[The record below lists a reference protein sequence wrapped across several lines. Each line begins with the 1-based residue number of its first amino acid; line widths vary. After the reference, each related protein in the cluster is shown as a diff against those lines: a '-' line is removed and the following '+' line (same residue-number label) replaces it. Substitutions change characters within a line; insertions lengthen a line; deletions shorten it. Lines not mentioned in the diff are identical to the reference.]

1 MRDSLSGSV
10 RRRADVASAPR
21 TPAARPPSRLPF
33 GLAGGVLLPALALG
47 AFLLLA
53 PAIGPRDAGRA
64 FAEDEP
70 SETGSINVLAPVGI
84 EDFLRAIAQETNK
97 PILWDPGNRQITTQK
112 IQGALKLT
120 GPKEQLFDMARAL
133 LTFYELIMIPV
144 GPPQFQAL
152 LVTDTKQATGTL
164 RLKPEFVEITDEN
177 VAMYE
182 RLDGQFITTTI
193 RVENIRDLKDA
204 RNAVQ
209 RIVTAGNVGNVT
221 EVPQARS
228 FVVTDFAPNV
238 AAIYRL
244 IKAMDVKPQSSTLTS
259 KYFQLA
265 HATAQELEPILV
277 DLFTGRDRLSAGA
290 PAQPVMRQ
298 PGAQTSGDIEQDP
311 EPRIISD
318 PRTNQVIV
326 WATLA
331 DIEEIEKVI
340 RNLDV
345 PTRIYDDRVRVIRL
359 KNLEA
364 LETAEVLTSLIEAA
378 SVFGTESGTT
388 STRMNERGG
397 RVAQGGSGGSSDPRE
412 ESKPAVVADEKSNS
426 LIIAGTDRQFDELRR
441 VIDALDV
448 QKDQVLIEAALIEL
462 TLDDSY
468 RLSVELGAADANG
481 LVNDAVSGFGFS
493 NYGQTVFAD
502 KDGDTFFTD
511 RIPPF
516 VDSDQVLAPRGLVGG
531 IFAFGQVPLIFN
543 VLNSI
548 TRSRILQ
555 LPSILTADNEEAV
568 IQVQDEQAFSE
579 SNASQGA
586 VSGGLGGFETAG
598 TTLRISPHIADATY
612 LLLNINLEVSAFVGE
627 PRTLPSGD
635 QIPADR
641 IRRSLTTVVT
651 VPDRHT
657 VVLGGLMGRTQRS
670 SDDKIPYVSEI
681 PVLGD
686 LFKSTNRT
694 DRETSLFLF
703 VTPTIMHGG
712 QQAFDILDIESCR
725 RKQKADELIGYT
737 EIYNA
742 RFVGC
747 DQQDSATGEYT
758 GGVYDG
764 RRPGC
769 LPGQGSA
776 GRSTRIVVPPADG
789 FPPVSAPDAVP
800 GPGELPAP
808 IIGSGSASDRMDSIG
823 MLEATRFHAV
833 SAERL
838 DAERNAR
845 RAALRS
851 RGGAAP
857 RAASARGSAQPAT
870 IARSGYRPG
879 TLQTGPNHRPSAEQ
893 APSGWSMSRSSGS
906 ASEGLLQGSRG
917 YWKATGTCGPN
928 GCGPCANGQCAVPP
942 PSR

>member
-1 MRDSLSGSV
+1 MSDRSTARGGPG
-10 RRRADVASAPR
+10 RSAQPPR
-21 TPAARPPSRLPF
+21 CTRPSRLPF
-33 GLAGGVLLPALALG
+33 GWAGAALLLLPTLALAAWVVLTPG
-47 AFLLLA
+47 DLS
-53 PAIGPRDAGRA
+53 GRTGRA
-64 FAEDEP
+64 WADDGD
-70 SETGSINVLAPVGI
+70 TGTINVVQPVAI
-84 EDFLRAIAQETNK
+84 QDFLRAIAQETGK
-97 PILWDPGNRQITTQK
+97 PILWDPENKQIKSEK

-133 LTFYELIMIPV
+133 LTFYDLIMVPV
-144 GPPQFQAL
+144 GPPEFQAL
-152 LVTDTKQATGTL
+152 LVTDSKSGQTTL
-164 RLKPEFVEITDEN
+164 RLKPEYVKLTDEN
-177 VAMYE
+177 VAIYE

-193 RVENIRDLKDA
+193 RVENMRDLKNA
-204 RNAVQ
+204 RAALQ
-209 RIVTAGNVGNVT
+209 RIVSQGNVGNVT
-221 EVPQARS
+221 EVPQARA

-238 AAIYRL
+238 ASVYRL
-244 IKAMDVKPQSSTLTS
+244 LKEMDVQPPSSALGS
-259 KYFQLA
+259 KYFQLK
-265 HATAQELEPILV
+265 HATADEIEPILT
-277 DLFTGRDRLSAGA
+277 DLFTGRDRLTRGS
-290 PAQPVMRQ
+290 QQ
-298 PGAQTSGDIEQDP
+298 PGGRNQPASSDDVEADP

-318 PRTNQVIV
+318 PRTNQIIV
-326 WATLA
+326 YATQA
-331 DIEEIEKVI
+331 DITEIGTVI
-340 RNLDV
+340 DNLDV
-345 PTRIYDDRVRVIRL
+345 PTQVMDDRIHVIRL

-364 LETAEVLTSLIEAA
+364 VDTAEVLTSLIEAA
-378 SVFGTESGTT
+378 SIFGKEAGT
-388 STRMNERGG
+388 STS
-397 RVAQGGSGGSSDPRE
+397 SGGNTGRAANLSSDSVDPRE
-412 ESKPAVVADEKSNS
+412 EEKPAVVADEKSNS
-426 LIIAGTDRQFDELRR
+426 IIIAGTQRQFEEIKKVLDE
-441 VIDALDV
+441 IDV

-468 RLSVELGAADANG
+468 RLSVELGAADDNG
-481 LVNDAVSGFGFS
+481 LVKNDKVSGFAF
-493 NYGQTVFAD
+493 NNFGQTVFAD

-516 VDSDQVLAPRGLVGG
+516 VDSDSNVAPRGLVGG

-548 TRSRILQ
+548 QRSRILQ

-579 SNASQGA
+579 SNATTGGA

-670 SDDKIPYVSEI
+670 TDDKIPYVSEL
-681 PVLGD
+681 PVLGE
-686 LFKSTNRT
+686 LFKSTSRS

-737 EIYNA
+737 DIYNA
-742 RFVGC
+742 KFVGC
-747 DQQDSATGEYT
+747 EQQDSATGCYT
-758 GGVYDG
+758 GGASGGTYES
-764 RRPGC
+764 RRPAC
-769 LPGQGSA
+769 
-776 GRSTRIVVPPADG
+776 
-789 FPPVSAPDAVP
+789 VP
-800 GPGELPAP
+800 GVSNAAPAASTEGTYYVP
-808 IIGSGSASDRMDSIG
+808 GSGSASDRMDSIG

-845 RAALRS
+845 RAALRTSAPTDGS
-851 RGGAAP
+851 RMGSPRGRGLPQPQARRVGSRPAGWQVGPNQPAPAANNGWTTP
-857 RAASARGSAQPAT
+857 AASGS
-870 IARSGYRPG
+870 S
-879 TLQTGPNHRPSAEQ
+879 
-893 APSGWSMSRSSGS
+893 
-906 ASEGLLQGSRG
+906 SEGMLNARG
-917 YWKATGTCGPN
+917 YWKTGGT
-928 GCGPCANGQCAVPP
+928 
-942 PSR
+942 